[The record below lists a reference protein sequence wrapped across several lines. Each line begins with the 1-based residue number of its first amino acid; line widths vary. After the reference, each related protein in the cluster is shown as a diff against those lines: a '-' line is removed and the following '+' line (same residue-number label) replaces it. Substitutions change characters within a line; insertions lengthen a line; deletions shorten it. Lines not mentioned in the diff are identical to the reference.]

1 MLKRTVQWLIVVGL
15 VVGTIM
21 YATAK
26 GPNGTCVDQRVR
38 FCDEETACTT
48 FAGACVGNCECYT
61 TVFFSCPQT
70 PPPHNCSGTVRALQ
84 PATVF
89 SGTCVIN
96 SLGTSCICR
105 AGGMGMPGLKPTD
118 VCVP

>member
-1 MLKRTVQWLIVVGL
+1 MLKRVVQWSIVVGL

-26 GPNGTCVDQRVR
+26 GPDGTCVQQRVR
-38 FCDEETACTT
+38 FCNEETACSFT
-48 FAGACVGNCECYT
+48 GGGCVGGCECYT

-70 PPPHNCSGTVRALQ
+70 PPPHNCRGTVRALQ

-89 SGTCVIN
+89 PGACVIN
-96 SLGTSCICR
+96 SQGTSCICR
-105 AGGMGMPGLKPTD
+105 AGAMGFPDLRPTD